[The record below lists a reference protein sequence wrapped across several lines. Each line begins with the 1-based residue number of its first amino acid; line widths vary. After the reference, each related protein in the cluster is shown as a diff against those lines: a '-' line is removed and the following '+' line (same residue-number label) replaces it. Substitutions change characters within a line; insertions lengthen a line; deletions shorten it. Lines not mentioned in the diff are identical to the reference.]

1 MTVTTTPT
9 PSADAIGDAKG
20 TKPTV
25 RSLAP
30 PELADVALIDAPR
43 IAAAACMSL
52 SSWHELVRTG
62 QAPQPV
68 MRAPRCT
75 RWRLADVRAWLA
87 ARAER
92 GSEPRAARTSRHQ
105 RPPRIE
111 GGAGQARAARAG
123 GSVNHAP
130 APHARGCSPRV
141 GHARRK

>member
-1 MTVTTTPT
+1 MTATST
-9 PSADAIGDAKG
+9 PSVDTLDEAKG

-25 RSLAP
+25 RNPAP

-52 SSWHELVRTG
+52 STWHELVRTG
-62 QAPQPV
+62 QAPQPA

-92 GSEPRAARTSRHQ
+92 GSDPRAARLLVTNARRAS
-105 RPPRIE
+105 
-111 GGAGQARAARAG
+111 RAAQAKRAQP
-123 GSVNHAP
+123 AP
-130 APHARGCSPRV
+130 AGA
-141 GHARRK
+141 